1 MLESIKLFC
10 LLFLM
15 DVIWT
20 RLTQA
25 TVARAPGV
33 AAAWSTS
40 LYLLSTYAVYSV
52 IHDLWLLVP
61 AAAGAYLGTYVAVKW
76 SKKNG

>member
-1 MLESIKLFC
+1 MEGFKLFC
-10 LLFLM
+10 LVFLM

-52 IHDLWLLVP
+52 IHDLWLLIP
-61 AAAGAYLGTYVAVKW
+61 AAAGAYLGTYVAVKR
-76 SKKNG
+76 STK